1 MLNAVQNLLAVH
13 DKCCGVISNK
23 KKAPL
28 IRMVF
33 ENQGSQNSYFYSIGT
48 LLNCLN
54 CPSANKYCDKH
65 LIFVI
70 VCLFLTDSYLSLQ
83 SCLINALR
91 SLLLDM
97 RVYLGR
103 NTFL

>member
-33 ENQGSQNSYFYSIGT
+33 ENHGFS
-48 LLNCLN
+48 
-54 CPSANKYCDKH
+54 K
-65 LIFVI
+65 
-70 VCLFLTDSYLSLQ
+70 
-83 SCLINALR
+83 
-91 SLLLDM
+91 
-97 RVYLGR
+97 
-103 NTFL
+103 